1 MTVPLKERL
10 TPSPDPAEALLP
22 LGSARGNQWRVS
34 ATAADL
40 VRGPTLPRP
49 LTVEAGPKLVTFDL
63 ARTAIVVVDMQN
75 DFCHRDGW
83 LAHIGVDVAPARA
96 PIDPLRRL
104 LPTLRRAGVPV
115 IWLNWGNRPDRLNLS
130 PALLHVYKPT
140 GDGVGL
146 GDPLPGSGA
155 HVLEHGSWSAQ
166 IVDELRAEPEDIHV
180 AKYRMSGFR
189 DTALDSILRNLGVST
204 LLFAGVNMDQ
214 CVLCTLQEANFHGYD
229 ASSWRTARRPPRPHS
244 VRKRLS
250 TTFGS
255 ASAS

>member
-63 ARTAIVVVDMQN
+63 ARTAIVVIDMQN
-75 DFCHRDGW
+75 DFCHPDGW
-83 LAHIGVDVAPARA
+83 LAHIGVDVGPVRA
-96 PIDPLRRL
+96 PITPLQRL
-104 LPTLRRAGVPV
+104 LPALRSRDVPV

-130 PALLHVYKPT
+130 PALLHVYKPSGT
-140 GDGVGL
+140 GIGL

-155 HVLEHGSWSAQ
+155 KVLERGSWSAA
-166 IVDELRAEPEDIHV
+166 IVVDL
-180 AKYRMSGFR
+180 
-189 DTALDSILRNLGVST
+189 
-204 LLFAGVNMDQ
+204 
-214 CVLCTLQEANFHGYD
+214 
-229 ASSWRTARRPPRPHS
+229 
-244 VRKRLS
+244 
-250 TTFGS
+250 
-255 ASAS
+255 